1 MLGALLV
8 LIGGGGAHA
17 DTPEYQMKAAF
28 IYNFAKLV
36 EWPAEAFAAPDAPV
50 NVCVL
55 GANPFGG
62 ALDAI
67 SGRAVDA
74 NRKVAVKRAGK
85 IDDTKGCHIV
95 FVGESEKASFAKV
108 IDVMKAAPILSV
120 SDVDGFNQAGGVITL
135 VRADNK
141 VGIKLNIKAAQ
152 QARLKLS
159 PQLLRLATTE

>member
-1 MLGALLV
+1 MALCV
-8 LIGGGGAHA
+8 LWATPAVRA

-36 EWPAEAFAAPDAPV
+36 EWPAEAFAAADAPV
-50 NVCVL
+50 TVCVL

-67 SGRAVDA
+67 GGRAVDA
-74 NRKVAVKRAGK
+74 NRKVAVRRAGK
-85 IDDTKGCHIV
+85 VEDTKGCHIV
-95 FVGESEKASFAKV
+95 FVSESEKAGFAKAV
-108 IDVMKAAPILSV
+108 DAMKAAPILTV
-120 SDVDGFNQAGGVITL
+120 SDVEGFNQAGGAITL

-141 VGIKLNIKAAQ
+141 VGIRLNIKAAQ
-152 QARLKLS
+152 QARLKLN